1 MMHSVPIVT
10 NPKTDPPPH
19 PGEDQSSKRV
29 KLDET
34 PDMEEDPMMDA
45 PVETRS
51 SPEGEVHVSVG
62 GSSQDVPETQMT
74 VDPSPNQEVHMNV
87 DIETSAGIKAPS
99 FKEKLLN
106 SLSESPEEEEEDIT
120 IKQGDVSIGLNGNIP
135 TVDFASHIIDTLN
148 KKMGLAV
155 VIKLLGRKIG
165 FRPLRNQLQNLW
177 KPTSQI
183 KIIDLHDD
191 CFLVKFQDDLDY
203 QNALLSGP
211 WVIFGHYL
219 SVQPWTPSFKPQ
231 NYVINQV
238 MGWIRLPK
246 LPARYYHKSVIRS
259 IGSVFGEVIKVDYN
273 TDSGD
278 RARFARIAVNI
289 DLTKPLTSKIL
300 VDGELIFVEYEGLP
314 SICFNC
320 GRYGHLQQAC
330 PLIQAQAASSAG
342 PPEIQPVPEPVG
354 VLNEPEA
361 RVDAQ
366 YRAWMQVQRR
376 RRTNVRKERE
386 TMPHASKKG
395 ASVSRYEVL
404 RDLPVEEQLPVQE
417 ISKEDRLPT
426 ASSLVQ
432 RKKGTLEKSK
442 SKQKMTSDSQ
452 GINQD
457 CLFNSNHYV
466 ALKSTSSLDQNYNA
480 AIQVFDPRIP
490 NKSQET
496 PRHSAGP
503 SSQIL
508 NNPRPN
514 QGMDPLSTSR
524 GIKIASGVTIH
535 NLGAKPNPDSARPSI
550 RFMKQLARDIQS
562 DIGASDVAVQT
573 SYFSP
578 QLQFRKFLW
587 HDLDHLASNISSP
600 WLLAGDFNAI
610 LHQDERRG
618 GSVHRARGCSFFNKF
633 LHSNG
638 LVDLEFSGP
647 RFTWRRGSLLM
658 RLDRAVCN
666 SFWLQLFPNSSVDH
680 LPKIMSDHRP
690 IMIKLGLCHLSGPVD
705 PPFKFLA
712 AWLSHSDFSSIVHR
726 IWQSGDD
733 LMACIDSFKSE
744 IQKWNVETFGHIGRR
759 KRRLFRRLNG
769 IQTKL
774 ENSPDASSTFLSD
787 LETSLRE
794 EMEEV
799 CFQEELLWLQKSS
812 SDWLCL
818 GDRNTNYYH
827 MKALIRK
834 KRNFI
839 SQLKSSDGSWITEE
853 DQLSH
858 LACNYFS
865 DLYSLDVPSFIP
877 LSLNGAFPSLS
888 DHALMR
894 LNIPIV
900 PWLITLRRLSEPD
913 NRWISNQ
920 AL

>member
-1 MMHSVPIVT
+1 MSIITWNCQGASNKKFPSLFKSIVSMYKAEIFVLVEPRISGTNADNVIKKLGFLHSHRVEASGFSGGIWILW
-10 NPKTDPPPH
+10 
-19 PGEDQSSKRV
+19 SSK
-29 KLDET
+29 
-34 PDMEEDPMMDA
+34 
-45 PVETRS
+45 
-51 SPEGEVHVSVG
+51 
-62 GSSQDVPETQMT
+62 
-74 VDPSPNQEVHMNV
+74 
-87 DIETSAGIKAPS
+87 
-99 FKEKLLN
+99 
-106 SLSESPEEEEEDIT
+106 
-120 IKQGDVSIGLNGNIP
+120 VSIN
-135 TVDFASHIIDTLN
+135 V
-148 KKMGLAV
+148 
-155 VIKLLGRKIG
+155 
-165 FRPLRNQLQNLW
+165 
-177 KPTSQI
+177 
-183 KIIDLHDD
+183 
-191 CFLVKFQDDLDY
+191 LV
-203 QNALLSGP
+203 
-211 WVIFGHYL
+211 
-219 SVQPWTPSFKPQ
+219 
-231 NYVINQV
+231 NQV
-238 MGWIRLPK
+238 QFIHM
-246 LPARYYHKSVIRS
+246 
-259 IGSVFGEVIKVDYN
+259 EVSWPGNNLKFLFTAI
-273 TDSGD
+273 
-278 RARFARIAVNI
+278 
-289 DLTKPLTSKIL
+289 
-300 VDGELIFVEYEGLP
+300 
-314 SICFNC
+314 
-320 GRYGHLQQAC
+320 YG
-330 PLIQAQAASSAG
+330 
-342 PPEIQPVPEPVG
+342 
-354 VLNEPEA
+354 
-361 RVDAQ
+361 
-366 YRAWMQVQRR
+366 
-376 RRTNVRKERE
+376 
-386 TMPHASKKG
+386 
-395 ASVSRYEVL
+395 
-404 RDLPVEEQLPVQE
+404 
-417 ISKEDRLPT
+417 
-426 ASSLVQ
+426 
-432 RKKGTLEKSK
+432 
-442 SKQKMTSDSQ
+442 
-452 GINQD
+452 
-457 CLFNSNHYV
+457 
-466 ALKSTSSLDQNYNA
+466 
-480 AIQVFDPRIP
+480 
-490 NKSQET
+490 
-496 PRHSAGP
+496 
-503 SSQIL
+503 
-508 NNPRPN
+508 
-514 QGMDPLSTSR
+514 
-524 GIKIASGVTIH
+524 
-535 NLGAKPNPDSARPSI
+535 
-550 RFMKQLARDIQS
+550 
-562 DIGASDVAVQT
+562 
-573 SYFSP
+573 SP

-666 SFWLQLFPNSSVDH
+666 TLWLQLFPNSSVDH

-839 SQLKSSDGSWITEE
+839 SQLKSSDGSWINEE

-894 LNIPIV
+894 LNIPAQWATV
-900 PWLITLRRLSEPD
+900 GSSVFSFVRRFGKVSLLILP
-913 NRWISNQ
+913 
-920 AL
+920 